1 MKRLFLYLLMIVALG
16 ACIQSEPLNSEA
28 DIIAC
33 RILNGKGE
41 VEKNIKGN
49 IIINNTQILA
59 QANRKIDLTKLALEV
74 QLTEGATIF
83 PDPSENRDY
92 SETQQFTVTSEDGN
106 WPKTYSVIIDTA
118 DLPVKYGFENWEL
131 NDKGNYHVIYE
142 KISRF
147 LPATEKEVV
156 FKQYVWASGN
166 SGYLLTGVATDP
178 LSYPTVSVDGGIDG
192 GKAVKLETK
201 STGNFGEQVKMPIA
215 AGNLF
220 LGSFDVANAVSRPLE
235 ATRFGLPFGRR
246 PVTFKGHYKYKPGT
260 GDFKA
265 KDQNGKTVTI
275 PGRMDEGDIYAVLY
289 KSQGLHKEVLNGN
302 NVLTSG
308 NIIAMARVQVVPT
321 DHFVSFEIPFQ
332 YDNAHSVQWPDF
344 IYRDASEDNTTGR
357 YLTFNGEEMNDYKY
371 NLAVVFTSSKY
382 GAYFAGSVGSTLYVD
397 QVEVVC
403 E

>member
-1 MKRLFLYLLMIVALG
+1 MKRLFLYLLMIVVLG
-16 ACIQSEPLNSEA
+16 SCIQSEPLNAEA
-28 DIIAC
+28 DIITC

-59 QANRKIDLTKLALEV
+59 QANPKIDLTNLALEV

-92 SETQQFTVTSEDGN
+92 SETQKFTVTSEDGN
-106 WPKTYSVIIDTA
+106 WPKPYSVIIDTA
-118 DLPVKYGFENWEL
+118 DLPVKYDFENWEL
-131 NDKGNYHVIYE
+131 NEKGNYHVIFE
-142 KISRF
+142 KISRSISD
-147 LPATEKEVV
+147 TEKDVV

-178 LSYPTVSVDGGIDG
+178 FSYPTVSVEGGVEG

-201 STGNFGEQVKMPIA
+201 STGTFGEQVRMPIA

-220 LGSFDVANAVSRPLE
+220 LGSFDVANAVSKPLE
-235 ATRFGLPFGRR
+235 ATRFGLPFGKR
-246 PVTFKGHYKYKPGT
+246 PVTFKGYYKYKPGT

-265 KDQNGKTVTI
+265 KDQNEKTVTI
-275 PGRMDEGDIYAVLY
+275 PGQTDEGDIYAVLY
-289 KSQGLHKEVLNGN
+289 KSEGLNKEVLNGN
-302 NVLTSG
+302 NVLTSR
-308 NIIAMARVQVVPT
+308 NIIALARVEVEPS

-332 YDNAHSVQWPDF
+332 YGEKVKIQWPGF
-344 IYRDASEDNTTGR
+344 IYRDPSEDGGGR
-357 YLTFNGEEMNDYKY
+357 YLPFNEEEMNDYKY